1 MKIFCDI
8 GNIKIKFKKCQTFFS
23 LCPRF
28 HLSVNNV
35 WKLKEKWWN
44 MKEENVAFKVIAA
57 RSG

>member
-8 GNIKIKFKKCQTFFS
+8 SNIKVNLKNVKLFS
-23 LCPRF
+23 HCVKISF
-28 HLSVNNV
+28 ISQWNM